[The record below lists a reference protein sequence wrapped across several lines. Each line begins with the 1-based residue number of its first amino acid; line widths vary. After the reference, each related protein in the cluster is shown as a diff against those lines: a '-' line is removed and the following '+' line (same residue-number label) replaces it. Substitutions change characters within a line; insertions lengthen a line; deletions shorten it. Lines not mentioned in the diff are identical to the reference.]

1 MAWVNQ
7 KSFWVLVL
15 LLVAVPVWG
24 ESEEPS
30 LELLEFLADWQNEE
44 GDWVDPIEFVGGDE
58 RVDESEKDEENSYE

>member
-7 KSFWVLVL
+7 KSLWVLVL
-15 LLVAVPVWG
+15 LLVTVPVWA

-58 RVDESEKDEENSYE
+58 RVDESEKSEENSYE